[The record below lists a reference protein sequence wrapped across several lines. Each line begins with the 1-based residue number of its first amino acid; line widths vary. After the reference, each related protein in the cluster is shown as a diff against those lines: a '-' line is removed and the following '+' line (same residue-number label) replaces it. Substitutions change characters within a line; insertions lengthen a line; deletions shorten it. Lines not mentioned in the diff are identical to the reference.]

1 MRERLY
7 IIYAPVDPRDE
18 SVRYIGITD
27 NIPMRF
33 KQHLREAGSITS
45 KGVWLAELQRYGLQP
60 DVRILEEIQ

>member
-45 KGVWLAELQRYGLQP
+45 KGVCGSQNYNAMDYNQT
-60 DVRILEEIQ
+60 